1 MSEGLL
7 TQLRFTELSLPEPVM
22 LGLADAGFD
31 RCTPI
36 QAETLPVA
44 LSGRDVAGQA
54 QTGTGKTA
62 AFLVAMFTHLE
73 HNPAR
78 PTRGLADPR
87 ALILAPTRELAI
99 QIHKDAELL
108 GAHTGLVFGLAYGGT
123 DYDKQRAQIQAGVDV
138 LIGTPGR
145 LIDYF
150 KQRIFGLQHVQVMI
164 LDEADRMFDL
174 GFIKDIRYVMRRLPA
189 PAERLNLVFS
199 ATLSHRVLELAYE
212 HMNDPTLVRIEPE
225 QVTAEKVRQCI
236 YFPANNEKLP
246 LLIGLLREKEAIRTM
261 VFVNTKREADR
272 VRDFLEAN
280 GLPAEVISGDV
291 PQKKRQKV
299 LASFQAGELAILV
312 TTDVGS
318 RGLHIPGVSH
328 VVNYDLPQDREDYVH
343 RIGRTARA
351 GASGSAISLCD
362 VAERDLLR
370 AIERLTRQQ
379 IPHEDRRGD
388 PAIVADRTPAHRED
402 GQPTNGARR
411 GGPHRQNGSAHNGGG
426 RRRGERSGERKDT
439 HREARD
445 GGQRAAPNGHRARK
459 PREDRVRREGEAG
472 VPRARDSGAPQARGQ
487 GLSRTHESSGNGLRN
502 VGFMARTSRGGEAR
516 PRKPGFGPRPNRDAR

>member
-7 TQLRFTELSLPEPVM
+7 TQLSFEKLDLPENIM
-22 LGLADAGFD
+22 KGLADAGFD

-44 LSGRDVAGQA
+44 LAGSDIAGQA

-62 AFLVAMFTHLE
+62 AFLVAMFAHLH
-73 HNPAR
+73 HNPPK
-78 PTRGLADPR
+78 PTRQLTDPR
-87 ALILAPTRELAI
+87 ALIIAPTRELAI

-108 GAHTGLVFGLAYGGT
+108 GAHTGLVLGLAYGGT
-123 DYDKQRAQIQAGVDV
+123 DYEKQRAHIQAGVDV

-150 KQRIFGLQHVQVMI
+150 KQRIYELQHVQVLI

-189 PAERLNLVFS
+189 PQDRLNLVFS
-199 ATLSHRVLELAYE
+199 ATLSQRVLELAYE
-212 HMNDPTLVRIEPE
+212 HMNDPLLVRIEPE
-225 QVTAEKVRQCI
+225 QVTAEKVRQRI
-236 YFPANNEKLP
+236 YFPANNEKLA
-246 LLIGLLREKEAIRTM
+246 LLIGLLREKEATRTM

-272 VRDFLEAN
+272 VRDFLDAN

-299 LASFQAGELAILV
+299 LSMFQSGELAILV

-318 RGLHIPGVSH
+318 RGLHIPSVSH

-351 GASGSAISLCD
+351 GESGDAISLGCETY
-362 VAERDLLR
+362 VQTLPE
-370 AIERLTRQQ
+370 IEDYIGMKIPVESIDRSRLPDIVR
-379 IPHEDRRGD
+379 PARSSRR
-388 PAIVADRTPAHRED
+388 DRTEWGSRPAE
-402 GQPTNGARR
+402 
-411 GGPHRQNGSAHNGGG
+411 GGPGGGSRSRSQGGG
-426 RRRGERSGERKDT
+426 RSGGGRSSGGRSGGRPPQGERDAQAEKAKPPATDAAG
-439 HREARD
+439 AGD
-445 GGQRAAPNGHRARK
+445 GAPKKRRRRRK
-459 PREDRVRREGEAG
+459 PKSAD
-472 VPRARDSGAPQARGQ
+472 
-487 GLSRTHESSGNGLRN
+487 GNPP
-502 VGFMARTSRGGEAR
+502 ATE
-516 PRKPGFGPRPNRDAR
+516 

>member
-7 TQLRFTELSLPEPVM
+7 TQLRFAELSLPEPVTKG
-22 LGLADAGFD
+22 LGDAGFD

-36 QAETLPVA
+36 QAETLPIA
-44 LSGRDVAGQA
+44 LDGRDIAGQA

-62 AFLVAMFTHLE
+62 AFLVALYSHL
-73 HNPAR
+73 HRNAPR
-78 PTRGLADPR
+78 PTRGLTDPR

-108 GAHTGLVFGLAYGGT
+108 GSHTGLVLGLAYGGT
-123 DYDKQRAQIQAGVDV
+123 DYEKQRAHIQAGVDV

-145 LIDYF
+145 LIDFY
-150 KQRIFGLQHVQVMI
+150 KQHIFGLQHIQVLI

-174 GFIKDIRYVMRRLPA
+174 GFIKDIRYVMRRLP
-189 PAERLNLVFS
+189 PPQERLNLVFS

-225 QVTAEKVRQCI
+225 QVTAEKVRQRI

-246 LLIGLLREKEAIRTM
+246 LLIGLLREKNATRTM

-272 VRDFLEAN
+272 VRDFIDAN
-280 GLPAEVISGDV
+280 GIGAEVISGDV
-291 PQKKRQKV
+291 AQNKRQKV
-299 LASFQAGELAILV
+299 LARFQAGELAVLV

-351 GASGSAISLCD
+351 GESGDAISFGCETYVQTLPEIEDYIGMKIPVEAIDRAQLPEIVRPARSSRMDRTEWGSRPPEGRRSGPPGRSAGGGRPGSRPQREARPAAPAAPQLPPVTETQAGPADAGDGARKKRRRRRKRSSQDASGS
-362 VAERDLLR
+362 
-370 AIERLTRQQ
+370 
-379 IPHEDRRGD
+379 
-388 PAIVADRTPAHRED
+388 TPAAE
-402 GQPTNGARR
+402 
-411 GGPHRQNGSAHNGGG
+411 
-426 RRRGERSGERKDT
+426 
-439 HREARD
+439 
-445 GGQRAAPNGHRARK
+445 
-459 PREDRVRREGEAG
+459 
-472 VPRARDSGAPQARGQ
+472 
-487 GLSRTHESSGNGLRN
+487 
-502 VGFMARTSRGGEAR
+502 
-516 PRKPGFGPRPNRDAR
+516 

>member
-7 TQLRFTELSLPEPVM
+7 TQLRFETLDLPDAVM
-22 LGLADAGFD
+22 QGLADAGFD

-36 QAETLPVA
+36 QAETLPIA
-44 LSGRDVAGQA
+44 LDGRDVAGQA

-73 HNPAR
+73 RHPPK
-78 PTRGLADPR
+78 PTRSLTDPR

-108 GAHTGLVFGLAYGGT
+108 SAHTGLVLGLAYGGT
-123 DYDKQRAQIQAGVDV
+123 DYEKQRAHIQAGVDV

-150 KQRIFGLQHVQVMI
+150 KQHIYGLQHVQVLI

-189 PAERLNLVFS
+189 PGERLNLVFS

-225 QVTAEKVRQCI
+225 QVTAEKVRQVI

-246 LLIGLLREKEAIRTM
+246 LLIGLLRQKAATRTM

-280 GLPAEVISGDV
+280 DLPAEVISGDV
-291 PQKKRQKV
+291 PQKKRQRV
-299 LASFQAGELAILV
+299 LARFQAGELAILV

-351 GASGSAISLCD
+351 GESGDAISFGCETYVQTLPEIED
-362 VAERDLLR
+362 YISMKIPVETIDRAALPEIVRPRRSSRKERT
-370 AIERLTRQQ
+370 EW
-379 IPHEDRRGD
+379 
-388 PAIVADRTPAHRED
+388 
-402 GQPTNGARR
+402 
-411 GGPHRQNGSAHNGGG
+411 GSRPPEGGGG
-426 RRRGERSGERKDT
+426 RS
-439 HREARD
+439 RE
-445 GGQRAAPNGHRARK
+445 RK
-459 PREDRVRREGEAG
+459 PREGGGSRRRRDDDAPRQRQAPEAPAAPEAASAPPG
-472 VPRARDSGAPQARGQ
+472 PDNAAGQSAAPADGAPRKRRRRRRKSKGPGAGTGQ
-487 GLSRTHESSGNGLRN
+487 GPATDTSG
-502 VGFMARTSRGGEAR
+502 TTE
-516 PRKPGFGPRPNRDAR
+516 